1 MRKIKLEKI
10 SKERL
15 TWKKRRKKR
24 WYQRWWVWVIIVFLA
39 IGIFAPVEEETA
51 KETEEVEAEETKEE
65 AQEKEKKNNED
76 NEKKEE
82 KEEVKTSESATSE
95 PVDNDQSNNE
105 AQEALEQMALGV
117 MEESFA
123 GLAEVSFD
131 RDSKL
136 YTITPTDPAFEQELV
151 MMNEGILGQEE
162 WDILV
167 ENFAFMSD
175 SAKGLIGNG
184 YSIALINP
192 SNSDKY
198 LLMITDG
205 KVEYDAFNE

>member
-1 MRKIKLEKI
+1 MEEK
-10 SKERL
+10 K
-15 TWKKRRKKR
+15 KKR

-51 KETEEVEAEETKEE
+51 EETKEKETEEVEAEETKEE

-76 NEKKEE
+76 NGKKEE
-82 KEEVKTSESATSE
+82 KEEAKTSESATSE
-95 PVDNDQSNNE
+95 PVDNGQSNNE
-105 AQEALEQMALGV
+105 DTEEAQESLEQMALEI

-123 GLAEVSFD
+123 GIAEVSFD
-131 RDSKL
+131 KESKL
-136 YTITPTDPAFEQELV
+136 YTITSTDPAFEQELV

-162 WDILV
+162 WNILV

-175 SAKGLIGNG
+175 SVKDLIGNG
-184 YSIALINP
+184 YSIALMNP
-192 SNSDKY
+192 SNSDRY

>member
-1 MRKIKLEKI
+1 MEEK
-10 SKERL
+10 K
-15 TWKKRRKKR
+15 KKR
-24 WYQRWWVWVIIVFLA
+24 WYQRWWAWVIIVFLA

-65 AQEKEKKNNED
+65 VQEKEKKKNNED

-82 KEEVKTSESATSE
+82 KEEAKTSESATSE
-95 PVDNDQSNNE
+95 PVDSDQSNNE
-105 AQEALEQMALGV
+105 AQEALEQMALEI

-123 GLAEVSFD
+123 GIAEVSFD

-136 YTITPTDPAFEQELV
+136 YTVTSTDPAFEQELV
-151 MMNEGILGQEE
+151 MMNEGILGQED
-162 WDILV
+162 WDMLV

-175 SAKGLIGNG
+175 SMKDLIGNG
-184 YSIALINP
+184 YSIALMNP
-192 SNSDKY
+192 SNSDRY